1 MTNLS
6 LRGWQAT
13 KSGTARVSVALA
25 RLVGEHLSAVWR
37 TGLIF
42 AFYIHSQNG
51 TWIAVARKLPERRAE
66 PRRWTGWISAATA
79 LALTGGL
86 WLAGVLHQAQQI
98 LSDAAVAHAS
108 PGAMSEAVLVDI
120 DARSLAA
127 AGGNWTYDN
136 HAALIDHLAQAGAST
151 VVYAVPLA
159 PPATPPDAQAL
170 VSSIAQARNVIWP
183 AVFADKGPAASLPPA
198 FHRSTLAA
206 LGGRGPAM
214 VPVQMGPFAEAAAG
228 VGHLQWRADSDG
240 ILRRVPLVLSHDN
253 AEVPAL
259 ALLATQRVLHLS
271 AEDVLWRGEGP
282 SPSPSLMLG
291 SLAVGVDTGAVMRP
305 VFGASLPRLAA
316 ADVVANKVPPAALRD
331 KTVVVGMTAG
341 PQAAVW
347 TVPGGS
353 SLHASDVVAQTLVGL
368 RVARS
373 VTAPNWAHTLAWG
386 AVVTMA
392 LVVVAL
398 PGLRTRAAWGVAL
411 GLATLLLAMPWW
423 WLQRALHMVPL
434 VAAAAVV
441 LWGQLLCSIW
451 AALPKRTPGEVL
463 QGSADAERMM
473 ALALHGRGELLQAF
487 ERFKLLPTSD
497 ALKEN
502 LYHLGK
508 DFERKKDFALAKKVF
523 KHLVHRDAEYKDARA
538 RYRHA
543 KTHLLAQAGI
553 SPGHGAGS
561 SFGEGA
567 SSLPASVQETL
578 PRQKASGAFAHY
590 ELKHELGKGA
600 MGVVYQGR
608 DLRSGRMVAI
618 KTLALHQEFEG
629 AALVDARERFFKE
642 AEAAGRLKHPN
653 IVTID
658 GSGEAQGLAYIAM
671 EFVAGTDLTAFTQ
684 PPHLL
689 PVAQVLAIG
698 ARVASALDYAH
709 AKHVVHRDVK
719 PANIMWDPATDTVK
733 VMDFGVARI
742 TDASKTRTGI
752 VLGTPS
758 FMSPEQLCGAKVD
771 GRTDLYALGVTLFQ
785 LLTGALPLRA
795 ESMPEL
801 MHKIVHVPAPDVR
814 TLRPDLPEAVAT
826 LVAKALNKRPEDRY
840 QTGAQL
846 AQALTHAMDN
856 ALQQSIGE
864 VTAAVVYDPDRSPA
878 EQNMLLTKTTVLEHP
893 QQQSPASRP
902 VAAPVG

>member
-1 MTNLS
+1 M
-6 LRGWQAT
+6 
-13 KSGTARVSVALA
+13 
-25 RLVGEHLSAVWR
+25 WR

-86 WLAGVLHQAQQI
+86 WLAGVLPQAQQI
-98 LSDAAVAHAS
+98 LYDAAVAHAS

-136 HAALIDHLAQAGAST
+136 HAALIDRLAQAGAST

-159 PPATPPDAQAL
+159 SPAMPTDAQAL
-170 VSSIAQARNVIWP
+170 VSSIAQAQNVIWP

-228 VGHLQWRADSDG
+228 VGHLQWGADSDG
-240 ILRRVPLVLSHDN
+240 ILRQVPLVLSHDN
-253 AEVPAL
+253 VGVPAL
-259 ALLATQRVLHLS
+259 ALLAAQRVLHLS
-271 AEDVLWRGEGP
+271 AEDISWRGGSS
-282 SPSPSLMLG
+282 SPGLLLG
-291 SLAVGVDTGAVMRP
+291 SLAVGVDAGAVMRP

-316 ADVVANKVPPAALRD
+316 ADVVANQVPPAALRD

-347 TVPGGS
+347 TVPGGA

-386 AVVTMA
+386 AVVAMA

-398 PGLRTRAAWGVAL
+398 PGLRTRVAWGVAL
-411 GLATLLLAMPWW
+411 GLATLLLAMQWW

-434 VAAAAVV
+434 MAAAAVV
-441 LWGQLLCSIW
+441 LWGQL
-451 AALPKRTPGEVL
+451 
-463 QGSADAERMM
+463 
-473 ALALHGRGELLQAF
+473 
-487 ERFKLLPTSD
+487 
-497 ALKEN
+497 

-642 AEAAGRLKHPN
+642 AEAAGRLEHPN

-709 AKHVVHRDVK
+709 AHHVVHRDVK

-795 ESMPEL
+795 QSMPEL

>member
-6 LRGWQAT
+6 LRVWQAT
-13 KSGTARVSVALA
+13 KSGTARVSGALA
-25 RLVGEHLSAVWR
+25 KLVGEHLSAVWR

-86 WLAGVLHQAQQI
+86 WLAGVLPQAQQI
-98 LSDAAVAHAS
+98 LYDAAVAHAS

-127 AGGNWTYDN
+127 AGGNWSYDN
-136 HAALIDHLAQAGAST
+136 HAALIDRLAQAGAST

-159 PPATPPDAQAL
+159 SPATPTDAQAL
-170 VSSIAQARNVIWP
+170 VSSIAQAQNVIWP

-253 AEVPAL
+253 VGVPAL
-259 ALLATQRVLHLS
+259 ALLAAQRVLHLS
-271 AEDVLWRGEGP
+271 AEDISWRGGSS
-282 SPSPSLMLG
+282 SPGLLLG
-291 SLAVGVDTGAVMRP
+291 SLAVGVDAGAVMRP
-305 VFGASLPRLAA
+305 VFGSSLPRLAA

-347 TVPGGS
+347 TVPGGA

-386 AVVTMA
+386 AVVAMA

-398 PGLRTRAAWGVAL
+398 PGLRTRVAWGVAL
-411 GLATLLLAMPWW
+411 GLATLLVAMQWW
-423 WLQRALHMVPL
+423 WLQRALYMVPL
-434 VAAAAVV
+434 LAAAAVV
-441 LWGQLLCSIW
+441 LWGQMLCSVL
-451 AALPKRTPGEVL
+451 AALPKRTPGEVP

-709 AKHVVHRDVK
+709 AHHVVHRDVK

-795 ESMPEL
+795 QSMPEL

>member
-1 MTNLS
+1 M
-6 LRGWQAT
+6 
-13 KSGTARVSVALA
+13 
-25 RLVGEHLSAVWR
+25 
-37 TGLIF
+37 
-42 AFYIHSQNG
+42 
-51 TWIAVARKLPERRAE
+51 ARKLTERRVE
-66 PRRWTGWISAATA
+66 PRRWIGWISAAIA

-86 WLAGVLHQAQQI
+86 WLAGVLPQAQRI
-98 LSDAAVAHAS
+98 LYDAAVAHAS

-170 VSSIAQARNVIWP
+170 VSSIAQAQNVIWP

-240 ILRRVPLVLSHDN
+240 ILRQVPLVLSHDN
-253 AEVPAL
+253 VGVPAL
-259 ALLATQRVLHLS
+259 ALLAAQRVLHLS
-271 AEDVLWRGEGP
+271 AEDISWRGG
-282 SPSPSLMLG
+282 SSSPSLLLG
-291 SLAVGVDTGAVMRP
+291 SLAVGVDAGAVMRP
-305 VFGASLPRLAA
+305 VFGSSLPRLAA
-316 ADVVANKVPPAALRD
+316 ADVAANKVPSAALRD

-353 SLHASDVVAQTLVGL
+353 SLHTSDVVAQTLVGL

-386 AVVTMA
+386 AVLAMA

-398 PGLRTRAAWGVAL
+398 PGLRTRVAWGVAL
-411 GLATLLLAMPWW
+411 GLATLLLAMQWW
-423 WLQRALHMVPL
+423 WLQRALHVVPL
-434 VAAAAVV
+434 LAAAAVV
-441 LWGQLLCSIW
+441 LWGQMLCSVL
-451 AALPKRTPGEVL
+451 AALPKRTPGEVP

-642 AEAAGRLKHPN
+642 AEAAGRLEHPN

-671 EFVAGTDLTAFTQ
+671 EFVAGTDLTAFTH

-709 AKHVVHRDVK
+709 AHHVVHRDVK

>member
-1 MTNLS
+1 M
-6 LRGWQAT
+6 
-13 KSGTARVSVALA
+13 
-25 RLVGEHLSAVWR
+25 
-37 TGLIF
+37 
-42 AFYIHSQNG
+42 
-51 TWIAVARKLPERRAE
+51 ARKLPERRAE

-86 WLAGVLHQAQQI
+86 WLAGVLPQAQQI
-98 LSDAAVAHAS
+98 LYDAAVAHAS

-127 AGGNWTYDN
+127 AGGNWSYDN

-159 PPATPPDAQAL
+159 PPATPTDAQAL
-170 VSSIAQARNVIWP
+170 VSSVAQAQNVIWP

-228 VGHLQWRADSDG
+228 VGHLQWGADSDG
-240 ILRRVPLVLSHDN
+240 ILRQVPLVLSHDN
-253 AEVPAL
+253 VGVPAL
-259 ALLATQRVLHLS
+259 ALLAAQRVLHLS
-271 AEDVLWRGEGP
+271 AEDISWRGGSS
-282 SPSPSLMLG
+282 SPGLLLG
-291 SLAVGVDTGAVMRP
+291 SLAVGVDAGAVMRP

-316 ADVVANKVPPAALRD
+316 ADVVASKVPPAALRD

-386 AVVTMA
+386 AVVAMA

-398 PGLRTRAAWGVAL
+398 PGLRTRVAWGVAL
-411 GLATLLLAMPWW
+411 GLATLLLAMQWW
-423 WLQRALHMVPL
+423 WLQRALYMVPL
-434 VAAAAVV
+434 LAAAAVV
-441 LWGQLLCSIW
+441 LWGQMLCSVW
-451 AALPKRTPGEVL
+451 AALPKRTPGEVP

-508 DFERKKDFALAKKVF
+508 DSERKKDFALAKKVF

-698 ARVASALDYAH
+698 ARVAGALDYAH
-709 AKHVVHRDVK
+709 AHHVVHRDVK

-795 ESMPEL
+795 QSMPEL

-864 VTAAVVYDPDRSPA
+864 VTAAVVYDPDRPPA

>member
-6 LRGWQAT
+6 LRVWQAT
-13 KSGTARVSVALA
+13 KSGTARVSGALGK
-25 RLVGEHLSAVWR
+25 LVGERLPAVWR

-86 WLAGVLHQAQQI
+86 WLAGVLPQAQQI
-98 LSDAAVAHAS
+98 LYDAAVAHAS

-136 HAALIDHLAQAGAST
+136 HAALIDRLAQAGAST

-159 PPATPPDAQAL
+159 SPAMPTDAQAL
-170 VSSIAQARNVIWP
+170 VSSVAQAQNVIWP

-228 VGHLQWRADSDG
+228 VGHLQWGADSDG
-240 ILRRVPLVLSHDN
+240 ILRQVPLVLNHDSVG
-253 AEVPAL
+253 VPAL
-259 ALLATQRVLHLS
+259 ALLAAQRVLHLS
-271 AEDVLWRGEGP
+271 AEDISWRGGSS
-282 SPSPSLMLG
+282 SPGLLLG
-291 SLAVGVDTGAVMRP
+291 SLAVGVDAGAVMRP
-305 VFGASLPRLAA
+305 VFGVSLPRLAA
-316 ADVVANKVPPAALRD
+316 ADVVANQVPPAALRD

-347 TVPGGS
+347 TVPGGA

-386 AVVTMA
+386 AVLAMA

-398 PGLRTRAAWGVAL
+398 PGLRTRVAWSIAL
-411 GLATLLLAMPWW
+411 GLATLLLAMQWW

-434 VAAAAVV
+434 LAAAAVV
-441 LWGQLLCSIW
+441 LWGQMLCSVW
-451 AALPKRTPGEVL
+451 AALPKRTPGEVP

-846 AQALTHAMDN
+846 AQAFTHAMDN

>member
-6 LRGWQAT
+6 LRVWQAT
-13 KSGTARVSVALA
+13 KSGTARVSGALA
-25 RLVGEHLSAVWR
+25 KLVGEHLSAVRR

-42 AFYIHSQNG
+42 ASYIHSQNG

-86 WLAGVLHQAQQI
+86 WLAGVLPQAQQI
-98 LSDAAVAHAS
+98 LYDAAVAHAS

-136 HAALIDHLAQAGAST
+136 HAALIDRLAQAGAST

-159 PPATPPDAQAL
+159 SPAMPTDAQAL
-170 VSSIAQARNVIWP
+170 VSSIAQAQNVIWP

-240 ILRRVPLVLSHDN
+240 ILRQVPLVLSHDN
-253 AEVPAL
+253 VGVPAL
-259 ALLATQRVLHLS
+259 ALLAAQRVLHLS
-271 AEDVLWRGEGP
+271 AEDISWRGGSS
-282 SPSPSLMLG
+282 SPGLLLG
-291 SLAVGVDTGAVMRP
+291 SLAVGVDAGAVMRP

-386 AVVTMA
+386 AVLAMA

-398 PGLRTRAAWGVAL
+398 PGLRTRVAWGVAL
-411 GLATLLLAMPWW
+411 GLATLLLAMQWW
-423 WLQRALHMVPL
+423 WLQRALHVVPL
-434 VAAAAVV
+434 LAAAAVV
-441 LWGQLLCSIW
+441 LLGQMLCSVLT
-451 AALPKRTPGEVL
+451 ALPKRTPGEVP

-684 PPHLL
+684 TPHLL

-709 AKHVVHRDVK
+709 AHHVVHRDVK

>member
-1 MTNLS
+1 M
-6 LRGWQAT
+6 
-13 KSGTARVSVALA
+13 
-25 RLVGEHLSAVWR
+25 
-37 TGLIF
+37 
-42 AFYIHSQNG
+42 
-51 TWIAVARKLPERRAE
+51 ARKLPERRAE

-86 WLAGVLHQAQQI
+86 WLAGVLPQAQQI
-98 LSDAAVAHAS
+98 LYDAAVAHAS

-159 PPATPPDAQAL
+159 SPATPTDAQAL
-170 VSSIAQARNVIWP
+170 VSSIAQAQNVIWP

-240 ILRRVPLVLSHDN
+240 ILRQVPLVLSHDN
-253 AEVPAL
+253 VGVPAL
-259 ALLATQRVLHLS
+259 ALLAAQRVLHLS
-271 AEDVLWRGEGP
+271 AEDISWRGGSS
-282 SPSPSLMLG
+282 SPGLLLG
-291 SLAVGVDTGAVMRP
+291 SLAVGVDAGAVMRP
-305 VFGASLPRLAA
+305 VFGVSLPRLAA
-316 ADVVANKVPPAALRD
+316 A
-331 KTVVVGMTAG
+331 
-341 PQAAVW
+341 
-347 TVPGGS
+347 
-353 SLHASDVVAQTLVGL
+353 DVVAQTLVGL

-386 AVVTMA
+386 AVVAMA

-398 PGLRTRAAWGVAL
+398 PGLRTRVAWGVAL
-411 GLATLLLAMPWW
+411 GLATLLVAMQWW
-423 WLQRALHMVPL
+423 WLQRALYMVPL
-434 VAAAAVV
+434 LAAAAVV
-441 LWGQLLCSIW
+441 LWGQMLCSVW
-451 AALPKRTPGEVL
+451 AALPKRTPGEVP

-684 PPHLL
+684 TPHLL

-709 AKHVVHRDVK
+709 AHHVVHRDVK

-758 FMSPEQLCGAKVD
+758 FMSPEQLCGAKMD

-795 ESMPEL
+795 QSMPEL

-878 EQNMLLTKTTVLEHP
+878 EQSILLTKTTVLEHP

>member
-1 MTNLS
+1 M
-6 LRGWQAT
+6 
-13 KSGTARVSVALA
+13 
-25 RLVGEHLSAVWR
+25 
-37 TGLIF
+37 
-42 AFYIHSQNG
+42 
-51 TWIAVARKLPERRAE
+51 ARKLPERRAE

-86 WLAGVLHQAQQI
+86 WLAGVLPQAQRI
-98 LSDAAVAHAS
+98 LYDAAVAHAS

-136 HAALIDHLAQAGAST
+136 HAALIDRLAQAGAST

-159 PPATPPDAQAL
+159 PPATPTDAQAL
-170 VSSIAQARNVIWP
+170 VSSIAQAQNVIWP

-240 ILRRVPLVLSHDN
+240 ILRQVPLVLSHDN
-253 AEVPAL
+253 VGVPAL
-259 ALLATQRVLHLS
+259 ALLAAQRVLHLS
-271 AEDVLWRGEGP
+271 AEDISWRGGSS
-282 SPSPSLMLG
+282 SPGLLLG
-291 SLAVGVDTGAVMRP
+291 SLAVGVDAGAVMRP

-316 ADVVANKVPPAALRD
+316 ADVVANKVPSAALRD

-347 TVPGGS
+347 TVPGGA

-386 AVVTMA
+386 AVVAVA

-398 PGLRTRAAWGVAL
+398 PGLRTRVAWGVAL
-411 GLATLLLAMPWW
+411 GLATLLVAMQWW

-434 VAAAAVV
+434 LAAAAVV
-441 LWGQLLCSIW
+441 LWGQMLCSVW
-451 AALPKRTPGEVL
+451 AALPKRTPGEVP

-709 AKHVVHRDVK
+709 AHHVVHRDVK

-795 ESMPEL
+795 QSMPEL

-878 EQNMLLTKTTVLEHP
+878 EQSILLTKTTVLEHP

>member
-1 MTNLS
+1 M
-6 LRGWQAT
+6 
-13 KSGTARVSVALA
+13 
-25 RLVGEHLSAVWR
+25 
-37 TGLIF
+37 
-42 AFYIHSQNG
+42 
-51 TWIAVARKLPERRAE
+51 ARKLPERRAE

-86 WLAGVLHQAQQI
+86 WLAGVLPQAQQI
-98 LSDAAVAHAS
+98 LYDAAVAHAS

-136 HAALIDHLAQAGAST
+136 HAALIDRLSQAGAST

-159 PPATPPDAQAL
+159 PPATPTDAQAL
-170 VSSIAQARNVIWP
+170 VSSIAQAQNVIWP

-240 ILRRVPLVLSHDN
+240 ILRQVPLVLSHDN
-253 AEVPAL
+253 VGVPAL
-259 ALLATQRVLHLS
+259 ALLAAQRVLHLS
-271 AEDVLWRGEGP
+271 AEDISWRGGSS
-282 SPSPSLMLG
+282 SPGLLLG
-291 SLAVGVDTGAVMRP
+291 SLAVGVDAGAVMRP

-386 AVVTMA
+386 AVVAMA

-398 PGLRTRAAWGVAL
+398 PGLRTRVAWGIAL
-411 GLATLLLAMPWW
+411 GLATLLLAMQWW

-434 VAAAAVV
+434 MAAAAVV
-441 LWGQLLCSIW
+441 LWGQMLCSVW
-451 AALPKRTPGEVL
+451 AALPKRTPGEVP

-642 AEAAGRLKHPN
+642 AEAAGRLEHPN

-709 AKHVVHRDVK
+709 AHHVVHRDVK

-878 EQNMLLTKTTVLEHP
+878 EQSMLLTKTTVLEHP

>member
-1 MTNLS
+1 M
-6 LRGWQAT
+6 
-13 KSGTARVSVALA
+13 
-25 RLVGEHLSAVWR
+25 
-37 TGLIF
+37 
-42 AFYIHSQNG
+42 
-51 TWIAVARKLPERRAE
+51 ARKLPERRAE

-86 WLAGVLHQAQQI
+86 WLAGGVPQAQQI

-136 HAALIDHLAQAGAST
+136 HAALIDRLAQVGAST

-159 PPATPPDAQAL
+159 SPATPIDAQAL
-170 VSSIAQARNVIWP
+170 VSSIAQAQNVIWP

-198 FHRSTLAA
+198 FYRSTLAA

-214 VPVQMGPFAEAAAG
+214 VPLPMGPFAEAAAG

-240 ILRRVPLVLSHDN
+240 ILRQVPLVLSHDN
-253 AEVPAL
+253 VGVPAL
-259 ALLATQRVLHLS
+259 ALLAAQRVLHLS
-271 AEDVLWRGEGP
+271 AEDISWRGGSS
-282 SPSPSLMLG
+282 SPGLLLG
-291 SLAVGVDTGAVMRP
+291 SLAVGVDAGAVMRP
-305 VFGASLPRLAA
+305 VFGSSLPRLAA
-316 ADVVANKVPPAALRD
+316 ADVAANKVPSAALRD

-347 TVPGGS
+347 TVPGGA

-386 AVVTMA
+386 AVVAMA

-398 PGLRTRAAWGVAL
+398 PGLRTRVAWGVAL
-411 GLATLLLAMPWW
+411 GLATLLLAMQWW

-434 VAAAAVV
+434 MAAAAVV
-441 LWGQLLCSIW
+441 LWGQLLCSVW
-451 AALPKRTPGEVL
+451 AALPKRTPGEVP
-463 QGSADAERMM
+463 QGSANAERMM
-473 ALALHGRGELLQAF
+473 ALALHGRGELQQAF

-497 ALKEN
+497 ELKEN

-508 DFERKKDFALAKKVF
+508 DLERKKDFALAKKVF

-618 KTLALHQEFEG
+618 KTLALRQEFEG

-653 IVTID
+653 IVAID

-684 PPHLL
+684 PAHLL

-698 ARVASALDYAH
+698 ARVAGALDYAH
-709 AKHVVHRDVK
+709 EKHVVHRDVK

-795 ESMPEL
+795 QSMPEL

>member
-1 MTNLS
+1 M
-6 LRGWQAT
+6 
-13 KSGTARVSVALA
+13 
-25 RLVGEHLSAVWR
+25 
-37 TGLIF
+37 
-42 AFYIHSQNG
+42 
-51 TWIAVARKLPERRAE
+51 ARKLPERRAE

-86 WLAGVLHQAQQI
+86 WLAGVLPQAQQI
-98 LSDAAVAHAS
+98 LCDTAVAHAS

-127 AGGNWTYDN
+127 ADGNWTYDN
-136 HAALIDHLAQAGAST
+136 HAALIDRLAQVGAST

-159 PPATPPDAQAL
+159 PPATPTDAQAL
-170 VSSIAQARNVIWP
+170 VSSIAQAQNVIWP
-183 AVFADKGPAASLPPA
+183 AVFADKGPAASLPPV
-198 FHRSTLAA
+198 FYRSTLAA

-240 ILRRVPLVLSHDN
+240 ILRQVPLVLSHDN
-253 AEVPAL
+253 VGVPAL
-259 ALLATQRVLHLS
+259 ALLAAQRVLHLS
-271 AEDVLWRGEGP
+271 AEDISWRGGSS
-282 SPSPSLMLG
+282 SPGLLLG
-291 SLAVGVDTGAVMRP
+291 SLAVGVDAGAVMRP
-305 VFGASLPRLAA
+305 VFGSPLPRLAA
-316 ADVVANKVPPAALRD
+316 ADVAANKVPSAALRD

-353 SLHASDVVAQTLVGL
+353 SLHTSDVVAQTLVGL

-386 AVVTMA
+386 AVVAMA

-398 PGLRTRAAWGVAL
+398 PGLRTRVAWGVAL
-411 GLATLLLAMPWW
+411 GLATLLLAMQWW
-423 WLQRALHMVPL
+423 WLQRALHVVPL
-434 VAAAAVV
+434 LAAAAVV
-441 LWGQLLCSIW
+441 LWGQMLCSVL
-451 AALPKRTPGEVL
+451 AALPKRTPGERP

-523 KHLVHRDAEYKDARA
+523 KHLLHRDAEYKDARA

-553 SPGHGAGS
+553 SPGHGAVS

-567 SSLPASVQETL
+567 SSPPASVQEAL

-608 DLRSGRMVAI
+608 DLRSGRIVAI

-684 PPHLL
+684 TPHLL

-698 ARVASALDYAH
+698 ARVAGALDYAH
-709 AKHVVHRDVK
+709 EKHVVHRDVK

-795 ESMPEL
+795 QSMPEL

-864 VTAAVVYDPDRSPA
+864 VTAAVVYDPDHSPA
-878 EQNMLLTKTTVLEHP
+878 EQSMLLTKTTVLEHP

>member
-6 LRGWQAT
+6 LRVWQAT
-13 KSGTARVSVALA
+13 KSGTARVSGALA
-25 RLVGEHLSAVWR
+25 KLVGEHLSAVWR

-86 WLAGVLHQAQQI
+86 WLAGVLPQAQQI
-98 LSDAAVAHAS
+98 LYDAAVSHAS

-136 HAALIDHLAQAGAST
+136 HAALIDRLAQAGAST

-159 PPATPPDAQAL
+159 PPATPTDAQAL
-170 VSSIAQARNVIWP
+170 VSSIAQAQNVIWP

-228 VGHLQWRADSDG
+228 VGHLQWGADSDG
-240 ILRRVPLVLSHDN
+240 ILRQVPLVLSHDN
-253 AEVPAL
+253 VGVPAL
-259 ALLATQRVLHLS
+259 ALLAAQRVLHLS
-271 AEDVLWRGEGP
+271 AEDISWRGG
-282 SPSPSLMLG
+282 SSSPSLLLG
-291 SLAVGVDTGAVMRP
+291 SLAVGVDVGAVMRP

-316 ADVVANKVPPAALRD
+316 ADVVANQVPPAALRD

-386 AVVTMA
+386 AVVAMA

-398 PGLRTRAAWGVAL
+398 PGLRTRVAWGVAL
-411 GLATLLLAMPWW
+411 GLATLLLAMQWW
-423 WLQRALHMVPL
+423 WLQRALYVVPL
-434 VAAAAVV
+434 MAAAAVV
-441 LWGQLLCSIW
+441 LWGQMLCSVW
-451 AALPKRTPGEVL
+451 AALPKRTPGEVP

-642 AEAAGRLKHPN
+642 AEAAGRLEHPN

-684 PPHLL
+684 PAHLL
-689 PVAQVLAIG
+689 PVAQVLVIG

-709 AKHVVHRDVK
+709 AQHVVHRDVK

>member
-1 MTNLS
+1 M
-6 LRGWQAT
+6 
-13 KSGTARVSVALA
+13 
-25 RLVGEHLSAVWR
+25 
-37 TGLIF
+37 
-42 AFYIHSQNG
+42 
-51 TWIAVARKLPERRAE
+51 ARKLPERRAE

-86 WLAGVLHQAQQI
+86 WLAGVLPQAQQI

-108 PGAMSEAVLVDI
+108 PGAVSEAVLVDI

-136 HAALIDHLAQAGAST
+136 HAALIDGLSQAGAST
-151 VVYAVPLA
+151 VVYALPLA
-159 PPATPPDAQAL
+159 PPATPTDAQAL
-170 VSSIAQARNVIWP
+170 VSSIAQAQNVIWP
-183 AVFADKGPAASLPPA
+183 AVFEGHGPAASLPPA
-198 FHRSTLAA
+198 FYRSTLAA

-240 ILRRVPLVLSHDN
+240 ILRQVPLVLSHDN
-253 AEVPAL
+253 VGVPAL
-259 ALLATQRVLHLS
+259 ALLAAQRVLHLS
-271 AEDVLWRGEGP
+271 AEDISWRGG
-282 SPSPSLMLG
+282 SSSPSLLLG
-291 SLAVGVDTGAVMRP
+291 SLAVGVDAGAVMRP

-353 SLHASDVVAQTLVGL
+353 SLHTSDVVAQTLVGL

-386 AVVTMA
+386 AVVAMA

-398 PGLRTRAAWGVAL
+398 PGLRTRVAWGVAL
-411 GLATLLLAMPWW
+411 GLATLLLAMQWW
-423 WLQRALHMVPL
+423 WLQRALHVVPL
-434 VAAAAVV
+434 LAAAAVV
-441 LWGQLLCSIW
+441 LWGQMLCSVL
-451 AALPKRTPGEVL
+451 AALPKRTPGEVP

-508 DFERKKDFALAKKVF
+508 DFEHKKDFALAKKVF

-642 AEAAGRLKHPN
+642 AEAAGRLEHPN

-684 PPHLL
+684 TPHLL

-801 MHKIVHVPAPDVR
+801 MHKIVHVPAPDIR

-878 EQNMLLTKTTVLEHP
+878 EQSMLLTKTTVLEHP

>member
-1 MTNLS
+1 
-6 LRGWQAT
+6 
-13 KSGTARVSVALA
+13 
-25 RLVGEHLSAVWR
+25 
-37 TGLIF
+37 
-42 AFYIHSQNG
+42 
-51 TWIAVARKLPERRAE
+51 
-66 PRRWTGWISAATA
+66 
-79 LALTGGL
+79 
-86 WLAGVLHQAQQI
+86 
-98 LSDAAVAHAS
+98 
-108 PGAMSEAVLVDI
+108 MSEAVLVDI

-136 HAALIDHLAQAGAST
+136 HAALIDRLAQAGAST

-159 PPATPPDAQAL
+159 PPATPTDAQAL
-170 VSSIAQARNVIWP
+170 VSSIAQAQNVIWP

-228 VGHLQWRADSDG
+228 VGHLQWGADSDG
-240 ILRRVPLVLSHDN
+240 TLRQVPLVLSHDN
-253 AEVPAL
+253 VGVPAL
-259 ALLATQRVLHLS
+259 ALLAAQRVLHLS
-271 AEDVLWRGEGP
+271 AEDISWRGGSS
-282 SPSPSLMLG
+282 SPGLLLG
-291 SLAVGVDTGAVMRP
+291 SLAVGVDAGAVMRP
-305 VFGASLPRLAA
+305 VFGSSLPRLAA

-353 SLHASDVVAQTLVGL
+353 SLHASEVVAQTLVGL

-386 AVVTMA
+386 AVVAMA

-398 PGLRTRAAWGVAL
+398 PGLRTRVAWGVAL
-411 GLATLLLAMPWW
+411 GLATLLLAMQWW
-423 WLQRALHMVPL
+423 WLQRALHVVPL
-434 VAAAAVV
+434 MAAAALV
-441 LWGQLLCSIW
+441 LWGQMLCSVW
-451 AALPKRTPGEVL
+451 AALPKRTPGEVP

-553 SPGHGAGS
+553 SPGHGAVS

-567 SSLPASVQETL
+567 SSLPASVQEAL

-608 DLRSGRMVAI
+608 DLRR
-618 KTLALHQEFEG
+618 
-629 AALVDARERFFKE
+629 
-642 AEAAGRLKHPN
+642 PN
-653 IVTID
+653 GGD
-658 GSGEAQGLAYIAM
+658 Q
-671 EFVAGTDLTAFTQ
+671 
-684 PPHLL
+684 
-689 PVAQVLAIG
+689 
-698 ARVASALDYAH
+698 
-709 AKHVVHRDVK
+709 
-719 PANIMWDPATDTVK
+719 N
-733 VMDFGVARI
+733 
-742 TDASKTRTGI
+742 
-752 VLGTPS
+752 LGTAP
-758 FMSPEQLCGAKVD
+758 
-771 GRTDLYALGVTLFQ
+771 GV
-785 LLTGALPLRA
+785 
-795 ESMPEL
+795 
-801 MHKIVHVPAPDVR
+801 
-814 TLRPDLPEAVAT
+814 
-826 LVAKALNKRPEDRY
+826 
-840 QTGAQL
+840 
-846 AQALTHAMDN
+846 
-856 ALQQSIGE
+856 
-864 VTAAVVYDPDRSPA
+864 
-878 EQNMLLTKTTVLEHP
+878 
-893 QQQSPASRP
+893 
-902 VAAPVG
+902 

>member
-1 MTNLS
+1 M
-6 LRGWQAT
+6 
-13 KSGTARVSVALA
+13 
-25 RLVGEHLSAVWR
+25 
-37 TGLIF
+37 
-42 AFYIHSQNG
+42 
-51 TWIAVARKLPERRAE
+51 ARKLPERRAE

-86 WLAGVLHQAQQI
+86 WLAGVLPQAQQI
-98 LSDAAVAHAS
+98 LYDTAVAHAS

-136 HAALIDHLAQAGAST
+136 HAALIDRLAQAGAST
-151 VVYAVPLA
+151 VVYAVPLGS
-159 PPATPPDAQAL
+159 PATPTDAQAL
-170 VSSIAQARNVIWP
+170 VSSIAQAQNVIWP

-228 VGHLQWRADSDG
+228 VGHLQWGADSDG
-240 ILRRVPLVLSHDN
+240 ILRQVPLVLNHDSVG
-253 AEVPAL
+253 VPAL
-259 ALLATQRVLHLS
+259 ALLAAQRVLHLS
-271 AEDVLWRGEGP
+271 AEDISWRGGSS
-282 SPSPSLMLG
+282 SPGLLLG
-291 SLAVGVDTGAVMRP
+291 SLAVGVDAGAVMRP

-316 ADVVANKVPPAALRD
+316 ADVVASKVPPAALRD

-347 TVPGGS
+347 TVPGGA

-373 VTAPNWAHTLAWG
+373 VTDPNWAHTLAWG
-386 AVVTMA
+386 AVVAMA

-398 PGLRTRAAWGVAL
+398 PGLRTRVAWGVAL
-411 GLATLLLAMPWW
+411 GLATLLLAMQWW

-434 VAAAAVV
+434 MAAAAVV
-441 LWGQLLCSIW
+441 LWGQLLCSVW
-451 AALPKRTPGEVL
+451 AALPKRTPGEVP

-487 ERFKLLPTSD
+487 ERFKPLPTSD

-684 PPHLL
+684 TPHLL

-709 AKHVVHRDVK
+709 AHHVVHRDVK
-719 PANIMWDPATDTVK
+719 LANMMWDPATDTVK

-785 LLTGALPLRA
+785 LLTGALPLQA

-846 AQALTHAMDN
+846 AQALTHAMDK

>member
-6 LRGWQAT
+6 LRVWQAT
-13 KSGTARVSVALA
+13 KSGTARVSGALA
-25 RLVGEHLSAVWR
+25 KLVGEHLSAVWR

-86 WLAGVLHQAQQI
+86 WLAGVLPQAQQI
-98 LSDAAVAHAS
+98 LYDAAVSHAS

-136 HAALIDHLAQAGAST
+136 HAALIDRLAQAGAST

-159 PPATPPDAQAL
+159 PPATPTDAQAL
-170 VSSIAQARNVIWP
+170 VSSIAQAQNVIWP

-240 ILRRVPLVLSHDN
+240 ILRQVPLVLSHDN
-253 AEVPAL
+253 VGVPAL
-259 ALLATQRVLHLS
+259 ALLAAQRVLHLS
-271 AEDVLWRGEGP
+271 AEDISWRGGSS
-282 SPSPSLMLG
+282 SPGLLLG
-291 SLAVGVDTGAVMRP
+291 SLAVGVDAGAVMRP

-316 ADVVANKVPPAALRD
+316 ADVVASKVPPAALRD

-347 TVPGGS
+347 TVPGGA
-353 SLHASDVVAQTLVGL
+353 SLHASDVVAQTLAGL

-386 AVVTMA
+386 AVVAMA

-398 PGLRTRAAWGVAL
+398 PGLRTRVAWGVAL
-411 GLATLLLAMPWW
+411 GLATLLLAMQWW

-434 VAAAAVV
+434 LAAAAVV
-441 LWGQLLCSIW
+441 LWGQMLCSVW
-451 AALPKRTPGEVL
+451 AALPKRTPGEVP

-487 ERFKLLPTSD
+487 ERFKPLPTSD

-642 AEAAGRLKHPN
+642 AEAAGRLEHPN

-684 PPHLL
+684 TPHLL

-698 ARVASALDYAH
+698 ARVAGALDYAH
-709 AKHVVHRDVK
+709 AHHVVHRDVK
-719 PANIMWDPATDTVK
+719 PANIMWDPATYTVK

-795 ESMPEL
+795 QSMPEL

-814 TLRPDLPEAVAT
+814 TPRPDLPEAVAT

-878 EQNMLLTKTTVLEHP
+878 EQSMLLTKTTVLEHP

>member
-6 LRGWQAT
+6 PRGCEAT
-13 KSGTARVSVALA
+13 KSGTARVSGALVK
-25 RLVGEHLSAVWR
+25 LVGEHLSAVRR

-86 WLAGVLHQAQQI
+86 WLAGVLPQAQQI
-98 LSDAAVAHAS
+98 LYDAAVAHAS

-136 HAALIDHLAQAGAST
+136 HAALIDRLAQAGAST

-159 PPATPPDAQAL
+159 SPATPTDAQAL
-170 VSSIAQARNVIWP
+170 VSSIAQAQNVIWP
-183 AVFADKGPAASLPPA
+183 AVFADKGQAASLPPA

-228 VGHLQWRADSDG
+228 VGHLQWGADSDG
-240 ILRRVPLVLSHDN
+240 ILRQVPLVLSHDN
-253 AEVPAL
+253 VGVPAL
-259 ALLATQRVLHLS
+259 ALLAAQRVLHLS
-271 AEDVLWRGEGP
+271 AEDISWRGGSS
-282 SPSPSLMLG
+282 SPGLLLG
-291 SLAVGVDTGAVMRP
+291 SLAVGVDAGAVMRP

-316 ADVVANKVPPAALRD
+316 ADVAANKVPPAALRD

-386 AVVTMA
+386 AVVAMA

-398 PGLRTRAAWGVAL
+398 PGLRTRVAWSIAL
-411 GLATLLLAMPWW
+411 GLATLLLAMQWW

-434 VAAAAVV
+434 MAAVAVV
-441 LWGQLLCSIW
+441 LWGQMLCSVW
-451 AALPKRTPGEVL
+451 AALPKRTPGEVP

-684 PPHLL
+684 TPHLL

-709 AKHVVHRDVK
+709 AHHVVHRDVK
-719 PANIMWDPATDTVK
+719 PANVMWDPATDTVK

>member
-1 MTNLS
+1 M
-6 LRGWQAT
+6 
-13 KSGTARVSVALA
+13 
-25 RLVGEHLSAVWR
+25 
-37 TGLIF
+37 
-42 AFYIHSQNG
+42 
-51 TWIAVARKLPERRAE
+51 ARKLPERRAE

-86 WLAGVLHQAQQI
+86 WLAGVLPQAQQI
-98 LSDAAVAHAS
+98 LYDAAVAHAS

-136 HAALIDHLAQAGAST
+136 HAALIDRLLQAGAST
-151 VVYAVPLA
+151 VVYALPLA
-159 PPATPPDAQAL
+159 PPATPTDGQAL
-170 VSSIAQARNVIWP
+170 VSSIAQAQNVIWP
-183 AVFADKGPAASLPPA
+183 AVFADHGPAASLPPA
-198 FHRSTLAA
+198 FYRSTLAA

-228 VGHLQWRADSDG
+228 VGHLQWGADSDG
-240 ILRRVPLVLSHDN
+240 ILRQVPLVLSHDN
-253 AEVPAL
+253 VGVPAL
-259 ALLATQRVLHLS
+259 ALLAAQRVLHLS
-271 AEDVLWRGEGP
+271 AEDISWRGGSS
-282 SPSPSLMLG
+282 SPGLLLG
-291 SLAVGVDTGAVMRP
+291 SLVVGVDAGAVMRP
-305 VFGASLPRLAA
+305 VFGSSLPRLAA
-316 ADVVANKVPPAALRD
+316 ADVVANKVPTAALRD
-331 KTVVVGMTAG
+331 KTVVVGMTAE

-347 TVPGGS
+347 TVPGGA

-386 AVVTMA
+386 AGVAMA

-398 PGLRTRAAWGVAL
+398 PGLRTRVAWGVAL
-411 GLATLLLAMPWW
+411 GLATLLVAMQWW

-434 VAAAAVV
+434 LAAAAVV
-441 LWGQLLCSIW
+441 LWGQMLCSVW
-451 AALPKRTPGEVL
+451 AALPKRTPGEVP

-473 ALALHGRGELLQAF
+473 ALALHGRGDLLQA
-487 ERFKLLPTSD
+487 
-497 ALKEN
+497 
-502 LYHLGK
+502 
-508 DFERKKDFALAKKVF
+508 FERKKDFALAKKVF

-642 AEAAGRLKHPN
+642 AQAAGRLKHPN

-684 PPHLL
+684 TPHLL

-709 AKHVVHRDVK
+709 AHHVVHRDVK

>member
-1 MTNLS
+1 M
-6 LRGWQAT
+6 
-13 KSGTARVSVALA
+13 
-25 RLVGEHLSAVWR
+25 
-37 TGLIF
+37 
-42 AFYIHSQNG
+42 
-51 TWIAVARKLPERRAE
+51 ARKLPERRAE

-86 WLAGVLHQAQQI
+86 WLAGVLPQAQQI
-98 LSDAAVAHAS
+98 LYDAAVSHAS

-136 HAALIDHLAQAGAST
+136 HAALIDRLAQAGAST

-170 VSSIAQARNVIWP
+170 VSSIAQAQNVIWP

-228 VGHLQWRADSDG
+228 VGHLQWGADSDG
-240 ILRRVPLVLSHDN
+240 ILRQVPLVLSHDN
-253 AEVPAL
+253 VGVPAL
-259 ALLATQRVLHLS
+259 ALLAAQRVLHLS
-271 AEDVLWRGEGP
+271 AEDISWRGGSS
-282 SPSPSLMLG
+282 SPGLLLG
-291 SLAVGVDTGAVMRP
+291 SLAVGVDAGAVMRP

-386 AVVTMA
+386 AVVAMA

-398 PGLRTRAAWGVAL
+398 PGLRTRVAWGVAL
-411 GLATLLLAMPWW
+411 GLATLLLAMQWW

-434 VAAAAVV
+434 MAAAAVV
-441 LWGQLLCSIW
+441 LWGQLLCSVW
-451 AALPKRTPGEVL
+451 AALPKRTPGEVP

-497 ALKEN
+497 ALKGN

-709 AKHVVHRDVK
+709 AHHVVHRDVK

-771 GRTDLYALGVTLFQ
+771 GRTDLYAFGVTLFQ

>member
-1 MTNLS
+1 M
-6 LRGWQAT
+6 
-13 KSGTARVSVALA
+13 
-25 RLVGEHLSAVWR
+25 
-37 TGLIF
+37 
-42 AFYIHSQNG
+42 
-51 TWIAVARKLPERRAE
+51 ARKLPERRAE

-86 WLAGVLHQAQQI
+86 WLAGVLPQAQQI
-98 LSDAAVAHAS
+98 LYDAAVAHAS

-136 HAALIDHLAQAGAST
+136 HAALIDRLSQAGAST
-151 VVYAVPLA
+151 VVYALPLA
-159 PPATPPDAQAL
+159 PPATPTDAQAL
-170 VSSIAQARNVIWP
+170 VSSIAQAQNVIWP
-183 AVFADKGPAASLPPA
+183 AVFVDKGPTVSLPPA
-198 FHRSTLAA
+198 FYRSTLAA

-228 VGHLQWRADSDG
+228 VGHLQWRSDSDG
-240 ILRRVPLVLSHDN
+240 ILRQVPLVLSHDN
-253 AEVPAL
+253 VGVPAL
-259 ALLATQRVLHLS
+259 ALLAAQRVLHLS
-271 AEDVLWRGEGP
+271 AEDISWRGGSS
-282 SPSPSLMLG
+282 SPGLLLG
-291 SLAVGVDTGAVMRP
+291 SLAVGVDAGAVMRP
-305 VFGASLPRLAA
+305 VFGSSLPRLAA
-316 ADVVANKVPPAALRD
+316 ADVAANTVPSAALRD

-353 SLHASDVVAQTLVGL
+353 SLHTSDVVAQTLVAL

-386 AVVTMA
+386 AVVAMA

-398 PGLRTRAAWGVAL
+398 PGLRTRVAWGVAL
-411 GLATLLLAMPWW
+411 GLATLLLAMQWW
-423 WLQRALHMVPL
+423 WLQRALHVVPL
-434 VAAAAVV
+434 LAAAAVV
-441 LWGQLLCSIW
+441 LWGQMLCSVL
-451 AALPKRTPGEVL
+451 AAFPKRTPGEVP

-642 AEAAGRLKHPN
+642 AEAAGRLEHPN

-709 AKHVVHRDVK
+709 AHHVVHRDVK

-801 MHKIVHVPAPDVR
+801 MHKIVHVPAPDIR

-878 EQNMLLTKTTVLEHP
+878 EQSMLLTKTTVLEHP
-893 QQQSPASRP
+893 QQLSPASRP

>member
-1 MTNLS
+1 M
-6 LRGWQAT
+6 
-13 KSGTARVSVALA
+13 
-25 RLVGEHLSAVWR
+25 
-37 TGLIF
+37 
-42 AFYIHSQNG
+42 
-51 TWIAVARKLPERRAE
+51 ARKLPERRAE

-86 WLAGVLHQAQQI
+86 WLAGVLPQAQRI
-98 LSDAAVAHAS
+98 LYDAAVAHAS

-136 HAALIDHLAQAGAST
+136 HAALIDRLAQAGAST

-159 PPATPPDAQAL
+159 PPATPTDAQAL
-170 VSSIAQARNVIWP
+170 VSSIAQAQNVIWP

-240 ILRRVPLVLSHDN
+240 ILRQVPLVLSHDN
-253 AEVPAL
+253 VGVPAL
-259 ALLATQRVLHLS
+259 ALLAAQRVLHLS
-271 AEDVLWRGEGP
+271 AEDISWRGGSY
-282 SPSPSLMLG
+282 SPGLLLG
-291 SLAVGVDTGAVMRP
+291 SLAVGVDAGAVMRP
-305 VFGASLPRLAA
+305 VFGSSLPRLAA
-316 ADVVANKVPPAALRD
+316 ADVVANKVPSAALRD

-347 TVPGGS
+347 TVPGGA

-386 AVVTMA
+386 AVVAVA

-398 PGLRTRAAWGVAL
+398 PGLRTRVAWGVAL
-411 GLATLLLAMPWW
+411 GLATLLVAMQWW

-434 VAAAAVV
+434 LAAAAVV
-441 LWGQLLCSIW
+441 LWGQMLCSVW
-451 AALPKRTPGEVL
+451 AALPKRTPGEVP

-590 ELKHELGKGA
+590 EPKHELGKGA

-642 AEAAGRLKHPN
+642 AEAAGRLEHPN

-752 VLGTPS
+752 VLGT
-758 FMSPEQLCGAKVD
+758 
-771 GRTDLYALGVTLFQ
+771 R
-785 LLTGALPLRA
+785 
-795 ESMPEL
+795 
-801 MHKIVHVPAPDVR
+801 
-814 TLRPDLPEAVAT
+814 
-826 LVAKALNKRPEDRY
+826 
-840 QTGAQL
+840 
-846 AQALTHAMDN
+846 
-856 ALQQSIGE
+856 
-864 VTAAVVYDPDRSPA
+864 
-878 EQNMLLTKTTVLEHP
+878 
-893 QQQSPASRP
+893 PASCRLNSCVVP
-902 VAAPVG
+902 RWMGEQICTRWV

>member
-1 MTNLS
+1 
-6 LRGWQAT
+6 
-13 KSGTARVSVALA
+13 
-25 RLVGEHLSAVWR
+25 
-37 TGLIF
+37 
-42 AFYIHSQNG
+42 
-51 TWIAVARKLPERRAE
+51 
-66 PRRWTGWISAATA
+66 
-79 LALTGGL
+79 
-86 WLAGVLHQAQQI
+86 
-98 LSDAAVAHAS
+98 
-108 PGAMSEAVLVDI
+108 MSEAVLVDI

-127 AGGNWTYDN
+127 AGGNWSYDN

-170 VSSIAQARNVIWP
+170 VSSIAQAQNVIWP

-228 VGHLQWRADSDG
+228 VGHLQWGADSDG
-240 ILRRVPLVLSHDN
+240 ILRQVPLVLSHDSVG
-253 AEVPAL
+253 VPAL
-259 ALLATQRVLHLS
+259 ALLAAQRVLHLS
-271 AEDVLWRGEGP
+271 AEDISWRGGSS
-282 SPSPSLMLG
+282 SPGLLLG
-291 SLAVGVDTGAVMRP
+291 SLAVGVDAGAVMRP
-305 VFGASLPRLAA
+305 VFGSSLPRLAA
-316 ADVVANKVPPAALRD
+316 ADVAANKVPPAALRD

-386 AVVTMA
+386 AVVAMA

-398 PGLRTRAAWGVAL
+398 PGLRTRVAWGVAL
-411 GLATLLLAMPWW
+411 GLATLLVAMQWW
-423 WLQRALHMVPL
+423 WLQRALYMVPL
-434 VAAAAVV
+434 LAAAAVV
-441 LWGQLLCSIW
+441 LWGQMLCSVW
-451 AALPKRTPGEVL
+451 AALPKRTPGEVP

-508 DFERKKDFALAKKVF
+508 DSERKKDFALAKKVF

-698 ARVASALDYAH
+698 ARVAGALDYAH
-709 AKHVVHRDVK
+709 AHHVVHRDVK

-814 TLRPDLPEAVAT
+814 TPRPDLPEAVAT

-878 EQNMLLTKTTVLEHP
+878 EQSMLLTKTTVLEHP